1 MVLAEKQT
9 HRSMEQNRELGNKH
23 MHLCQLIHDKE
34 GKAMQ
39 WGEDSLFKKEC
50 WENLIATQKRMNL
63 KHFLTP
69 YKN

>member
-23 MHLCQLIHDKE
+23 MHLCQLTHDKE

-50 WENLIATQKRMNL
+50 WENLIAT
-63 KHFLTP
+63 
-69 YKN
+69 